1 MKRITLLMLI
11 VPFFT
16 FGQWAQ
22 LANDIDGLAVNDQ
35 SGFSVDL
42 SADGNILAFGAPFH
56 DNNGNE
62 SGIVRIFENQAGFWV
77 QIGTDINGSAAL
89 DKSGF
94 SVSLSDDGNIVA
106 IGAPDKTANGF
117 ESGQVR
123 VFENLAGIWTQ
134 IGDEI
139 IGEAISDHSGFS
151 VSLSGDGT
159 TVVIGGPDNEGPSGG
174 NFGHARVYENL
185 AGTWE
190 QIGDDIDGE
199 TAEDNSGFSVAISND
214 GSIVAIGAPFN
225 DGTASDAGQV
235 RVYEN
240 QSGAWEQ
247 LGDDIDG
254 EAMNDRF
261 GTSVELSADGTIVA
275 IGARDNNSIG
285 HVRVL
290 ENQSGNWVQLG
301 DDIDGESIGDKFGDS
316 LDISSDGTIVAIGAP
331 FSDGAG
337 LEQGR
342 VQIYQNQSNNWVQI
356 DNNIEGEDMN
366 DRSGVSVALS
376 ADGSIAAIG
385 AHLNDGNGA
394 NAGHARTFTNS
405 NILDAQSSEVVRN
418 FLAYPNPASTHFTL
432 NLRRAYP
439 TIEIE
444 IYDALGRQIQTQ
456 SYANTHTMEVSTL
469 NFAKGVYYVKVHT
482 SEDNYTTIK
491 ILKE

>member
-1 MKRITLLMLI
+1 
-11 VPFFT
+11 
-16 FGQWAQ
+16 
-22 LANDIDGLAVNDQ
+22 
-35 SGFSVDL
+35 
-42 SADGNILAFGAPFH
+42 
-56 DNNGNE
+56 
-62 SGIVRIFENQAGFWV
+62 
-77 QIGTDINGSAAL
+77 
-89 DKSGF
+89 
-94 SVSLSDDGNIVA
+94 
-106 IGAPDKTANGF
+106 
-117 ESGQVR
+117 
-123 VFENLAGIWTQ
+123 
-134 IGDEI
+134 
-139 IGEAISDHSGFS
+139 
-151 VSLSGDGT
+151 
-159 TVVIGGPDNEGPSGG
+159 
-174 NFGHARVYENL
+174 VYENI

-275 IGARDNNSIG
+275 IGARDNNSRG

-290 ENQSGNWVQLG
+290 ENQSGNWVQIG

-316 LDISSDGTIVAIGAP
+316 VDISSDGTIVAIGAP

-405 NILDAQSSEVVRN
+405 NILDVQSSEVRSN

-432 NLRRAYP
+432 NLRRVYP
-439 TIEIE
+439 TIDIE
-444 IYDALGRQIQTQ
+444 IYDALGRQIQSQ
-456 SYANTHTMEVSTL
+456 SYANTDTIEVSTL
-469 NFAKGVYYVKVHT
+469 NFAKGVYYVNINA
-482 SEDNYTTIK
+482 SEDEHATIK

>member
-1 MKRITLLMLI
+1 MKRITLLILI
-11 VPFFT
+11 VPFLT
-16 FGQWAQ
+16 FGQWTQ
-22 LANDIDGLAVNDQ
+22 LANDVDGLAVNDQ
-35 SGFSVDL
+35 SGFSIDL
-42 SADGNILAFGAPFH
+42 NADGNILVVGAPFN
-56 DNNGNE
+56 DNNGNV
-62 SGIVRIFENQAGFWV
+62 SGSVRIFENQSENWV
-77 QIGTDINGSAAL
+77 QIGNDINGNAAL

-94 SVSLSDDGNIVA
+94 SVSLSDDGSIVA
-106 IGAPDKTANGF
+106 VGAPDKTANGF

-159 TVVIGGPDNEGPSGG
+159 TVAIGAPDNEGPSGG
-174 NFGHARVYENL
+174 NFGHARVYENI

-199 TAEDNSGFSVAISND
+199 AQEDNSGFSVALSND

-225 DGTASDAGQV
+225 DGTDSSAGQV
-235 RVYEN
+235 RVYQNE
-240 QSGAWEQ
+240 SGTWEQ
-247 LGDDIDG
+247 IGDDIDG

-261 GTSVELSADGTIVA
+261 GTSVELSSDGTIVA

-290 ENQSGNWVQLG
+290 QNQSGTWVQIG
-301 DDIDGESIGDKFGDS
+301 DDIDGESIGDDFGDS
-316 LDISSDGTIVAIGAP
+316 LDISADGSIVAIGAP
-331 FSDGAG
+331 LSDGAG
-337 LEQGR
+337 NETGR
-342 VQIYQNQSNNWVQI
+342 VQIYQNQSGNWTQI
-356 DNNIEGEDMN
+356 DNNIEGEDME

-376 ADGSIAAIG
+376 ADGSITAIG

-394 NAGHARTFTNS
+394 NAGHARSFINE
-405 NILDAQSSEVVRN
+405 NILDVQSSEVGSN

-439 TIEIE
+439 TIDIE
-444 IYDALGRQIQTQ
+444 IYDVLGKQLHAQ
-456 SYANTHTMEVSTL
+456 SYNDAEIIQVSTN
-469 NFAKGVYYVKVHT
+469 NFAKGVYYLNIHT
-482 SEDNYTTIK
+482 SKYKFTTIK
-491 ILKE
+491 MVKE